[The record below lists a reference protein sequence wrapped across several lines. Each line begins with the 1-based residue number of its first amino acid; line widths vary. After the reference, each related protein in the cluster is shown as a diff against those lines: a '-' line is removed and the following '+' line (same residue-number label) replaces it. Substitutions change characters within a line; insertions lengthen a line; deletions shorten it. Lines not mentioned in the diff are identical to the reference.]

1 MNNKDTMQN
10 NFSPLYKGEREGVV
24 DVALT
29 PPRLP
34 SYEGRKYAGFT
45 LIELIIAIG
54 IFVVFLTIIMGVFS
68 RFVGTE
74 RHNIAQST
82 IISDVQSGLESFA
95 KEVRTG
101 YGSTYFGNEF
111 AVAFRNQAGV
121 CVIYRVENE
130 VFERG
135 EDSDNIEQEEDCEP
149 ELDLEFVPLTSN
161 KTKITRI
168 NIIAE
173 PAEIADEDT
182 GRLGNQGTVAI
193 ELTADS
199 ATTDIAPLNIQ
210 RTITSRQLAA
220 YKTIAP

>member
-1 MNNKDTMQN
+1 MKHT
-10 NFSPLYKGEREGVV
+10 Y
-24 DVALT
+24 
-29 PPRLP
+29 
-34 SYEGRKYAGFT
+34 GFT

-95 KEVRTG
+95 KEARTG
-101 YGSTYFGNEF
+101 YGSTYHGIGSEDESSA

-135 EDSDNIEQEEDCEP
+135 EDSDNIGQEEECEP
-149 ELDLEFVPLTSN
+149 DSILDSEFVPLTSN

-173 PAEIADEDT
+173 PAIVADEDT
-182 GRLGNQGTVAI
+182 GRLASQGTVAI

-199 ATTDIAPLNIQ
+199 AKTDIAPLNIQ